1 MAMIELNP
9 LRYFISAFETRTFSQ
24 AARENGVSQPTVSA
38 AIQRLEDRLG
48 AALFQRSKSGLAP
61 TPLAIRLYHDSL
73 KSVAH
78 LATLEERLQDKPQ
91 QVVRVHCA
99 ADMLLH
105 KITPGL
111 NSLRRLTANLV
122 FSFTD
127 DPLGCDIAYL
137 TDTCVPDMHDFML
150 LEEEPFGVALWHLH
164 PFAALPGLCL
174 TDMRD
179 QPLIHR
185 PYCPN
190 ADRVDLGLIHTS
202 AVARATND
210 PQLLDLV
217 AAGLGIAFV
226 PRSHCE
232 NRNDI
237 VWLPLLDAKAGT
249 RRVGI
254 SHRKSVFAAG
264 LAEKLVNS
272 IGQ

>member
-1 MAMIELNP
+1 MIELNP
-9 LRYFISAFETRTFSQ
+9 LRYFISAFETKTFSQ

-61 TPLAIRLYHDSL
+61 TPLATRLYHDSL

-99 ADMLLH
+99 PDMLLH

-111 NSLRRLTANLV
+111 NSLRRMTANLV
-122 FSFTD
+122 FNFTE
-127 DPLGCDIAYL
+127 DPLRCDIAYL
-137 TDTCVPDMHDFML
+137 ADTCVPDAHNFIP
-150 LEEEPFGVALWHLH
+150 LEEEPFGVALWHMH
-164 PFAALPGLCL
+164 PFAKLPGLHL
-174 TDMRD
+174 TGIRD

-190 ADRVDLGLIHTS
+190 ADRVDLGVIQTA
-202 AVARATND
+202 AVARAMND

-226 PRSHCE
+226 PLSHCK
-232 NRNDI
+232 NRDDI
-237 VWLPLLDAKAGT
+237 VWLPLDANAGT

-264 LAEKLVNS
+264 LAQKLVNS